1 MKVLFTSF
9 AHRTHFQGL
18 VPLAWAL
25 TLAGHQVRVAS
36 QPALVDDITAAGL
49 VAVPVGTDH
58 RLFEIDP
65 VEAGEVHRYST
76 GLDFAGRHDELHSW
90 DFVLGLE
97 SVNARFVFPRV
108 NNPEFVADLVAHA
121 RQWRPD
127 LVLWEPFT
135 FAGGVA
141 ARASGAAHARVA
153 WGTDLTGYFRTRF
166 LELRNRREDHDRP
179 DPLSDWLGRLASD
192 HGVDASEDL
201 ALGQWTIEQLP
212 TRFRLDSAL
221 DTMSGTLV
229 PYNGRSQVPAW
240 LEDGVRR
247 RVVITGGFSG
257 FGHGID
263 LVDLLAHLADLDH
276 EIVVT
281 RSGLSTRDVPANVR
295 LVDFV
300 PMNVLLGAS
309 DLVVHHGGA
318 GTWASALHQ
327 AVPQVAV
334 AHEWDCLLRGQQIAD
349 AGAGLSLDPQRTDA
363 DALAAAVRTVLD
375 DAQFGLRARVLR
387 DELRSEPSPLA
398 VAQEIERRT
407 VAARA
412 IPLDA

>member
-36 QPALVDDITAAGL
+36 QPALADDITSAGL
-49 VAVPVGTDH
+49 VAVPIGTDH
-58 RLFEIDP
+58 RLSEIDP
-65 VEAGEVHRYST
+65 VEASEVHRYST
-76 GLDFAGRHDELHSW
+76 GLDFARRHDELHSW
-90 DFVLGLE
+90 DFLLGLE
-97 SVNARFVFPRV
+97 SANAQSVFPRV

-121 RQWRPD
+121 RQWKPD

-153 WGTDLTGYFRTRF
+153 WGTDLTGYFRSRF
-166 LELRNRREDHDRP
+166 LELRNRRQDHERP
-179 DPLSDWLGRLASD
+179 DPLADWLRGLASD
-192 HGVDASEDL
+192 HDVDATDDL
-201 ALGQWTIEQLP
+201 ALGQWTVEQLP
-212 TRFRLDSAL
+212 TRFRLDSGL
-221 DTMSGTLV
+221 ETMSGTLI
-229 PYNGRSQVPAW
+229 PYNGPSQVPAW
-240 LEDGVRR
+240 MEGDDRR

-257 FGHGID
+257 FGDGVY
-263 LVDLLAHLADLDH
+263 LVDLLQHLADLDH
-276 EIVVT
+276 EVVVT
-281 RSGLSTRDVPANVR
+281 RSGLSSHDVPANVR

-300 PMNVLLGAS
+300 PMNVLLETS

-318 GTWASALHQ
+318 GTWASALHH
-327 AVPQVAV
+327 AVPQVAL
-334 AHEWDCLLRGQQIAD
+334 AHEWDCLLRGQQVSD

-363 DALAAAVRTVLD
+363 ETLATAVRTVLD
-375 DAQFGLRARVLR
+375 DARYGLRARALR
-387 DELRSEPSPLA
+387 EELRSEPSPLA
-398 VAQEIERRT
+398 VVQEIERRT
-407 VAARA
+407 TAVRA